1 MTSALKKRV
10 ENKLFFTGME
20 ERKNNTNF
28 HYYYYF
34 FISIAIAFGYASKP
48 TEFVRIFLSAR

>member
-28 HYYYYF
+28 HYYYYYYF
-34 FISIAIAFGYASKP
+34 YISIAIAFGYAILNLQNS
-48 TEFVRIFLSAR
+48 